1 MMLRN
6 FSRAAIGN
14 SLWLIRLPIDGLL
27 VVGGDRRPVTAV
39 KLALDRADART
50 RELAGFVLGDQE
62 LQEDA
67 EIRREAADERER
79 ALNLRAEAEL
89 RSQRADQ
96 QAVERKRAAERR
108 RQQAASTAKRKRQ
121 QAQKRRRSSKATA
134 TQLASQRH
142 RAAKSTAAQT
152 EKVIEERTKNSRLEQ
167 LESKQEAIQKKEAA
181 LAASAKARRLRRAAG
196 TVKEERKSGE

>member
-6 FSRAAIGN
+6 FSRTAIGT
-14 SLWLIRLPIDGLL
+14 SLRLIRLPIDGLL
-27 VVGGDRRPVTAV
+27 AVGGNRGPVTAV

-50 RELAGFVLGDQE
+50 RELAGVVLGDQQ

-67 EIRREAADERER
+67 ELRREAADERER
-79 ALNLRAEAEL
+79 SLNLRAEADL

-96 QAVERKRAAERR
+96 QAGERKHAAERR

-121 QAQKRRRSSKATA
+121 QAQKRRQSSKATA
-134 TQLASQRH
+134 TQLARQRH
-142 RAAKSTAAQT
+142 QAAKSTAAQT
-152 EKVIEERTKNSRLEQ
+152 EKVIEERSKNSRLRQ

-196 TVKEERKSGE
+196 SVKEERKKAE

>member
-1 MMLRN
+1 MMLRD
-6 FSRAAIGN
+6 FSRTAIGN
-14 SLWLIRLPIDGLL
+14 SLRLIRLPIDGLL
-27 VVGGDRRPVTAV
+27 VIGGDRRPVTAV

-50 RELAGFVLGDQE
+50 RELVGFVLGDQE

-181 LAASAKARRLRRAAG
+181 LAASAKARRLRRAAS
-196 TVKEERKSGE
+196 TVKEQRKSGE